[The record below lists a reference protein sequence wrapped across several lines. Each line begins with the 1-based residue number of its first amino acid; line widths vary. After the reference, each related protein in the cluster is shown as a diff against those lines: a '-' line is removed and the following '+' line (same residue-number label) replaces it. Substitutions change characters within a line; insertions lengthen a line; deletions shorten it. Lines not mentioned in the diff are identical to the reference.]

1 MTENAPVSVEEARYI
16 IAEWAR
22 LYDLQEGLSAFL
34 PIIAEDGFYMQGHT
48 VDLFEYLRGFA
59 PDDAQ
64 DYDPHLDTRW
74 GRR

>member
-1 MTENAPVSVEEARYI
+1 MVENT
-16 IAEWAR
+16 
-22 LYDLQEGLSAFL
+22 
-34 PIIAEDGFYMQGHT
+34 HT
-48 VDLFEYLRGFA
+48 VDLFEYSEGFA

>member
-1 MTENAPVSVEEARYI
+1 
-16 IAEWAR
+16 
-22 LYDLQEGLSAFL
+22 
-34 PIIAEDGFYMQGHT
+34 MQGHT
-48 VDLFEYLRGFA
+48 VDLFEYLSGFA